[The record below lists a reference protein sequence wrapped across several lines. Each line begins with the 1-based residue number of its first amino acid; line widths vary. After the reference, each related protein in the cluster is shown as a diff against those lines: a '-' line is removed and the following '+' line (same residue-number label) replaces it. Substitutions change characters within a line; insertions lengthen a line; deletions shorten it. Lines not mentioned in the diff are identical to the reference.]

1 MPERERCKVSGVLE
15 HRAREGDINFLMLL
29 ELLATS
35 VPLGPRCT
43 RSELASSPQPPSAVG
58 GAGAGED
65 EYAGVGQAAG
75 RGRGRGA
82 RSGRAPRRLDGR
94 IRLRHLDRSCGHQG

>member
-43 RSELASSPQPPSAVG
+43 RSELASSLQPPSAVG

-65 EYAGVGQAAG
+65 EHAGVGQAAG
-75 RGRGRGA
+75 ARARAGGEVGA
-82 RSGRAPRRLDGR
+82 SA
-94 IRLRHLDRSCGHQG
+94 